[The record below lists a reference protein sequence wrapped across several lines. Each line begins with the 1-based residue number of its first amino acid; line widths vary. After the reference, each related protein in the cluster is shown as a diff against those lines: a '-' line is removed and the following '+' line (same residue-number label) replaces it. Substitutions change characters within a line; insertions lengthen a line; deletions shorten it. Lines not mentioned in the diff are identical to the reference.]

1 MIQHIH
7 QYPFV
12 FAGITIA
19 LYWVFSAFVSGM
31 PQPGPTASTAY
42 VWAYTS
48 LHALAANIDKLAAQ
62 KGIPGATVT
71 TSSATITSV
80 TTPATPAPVTK
91 EADNAPKQ

>member
-1 MIQHIH
+1 MIQLIH

-12 FAGITIA
+12 FTGIAIA
-19 LYWVFSAFVSGM
+19 LYWVFSAVVSGM
-31 PQPGPTASTAY
+31 PQPGPNSSTAY

-48 LHALAANIDKLAAQ
+48 LHVLAANIDKFAAQ

-71 TSSATITSV
+71 TSSATVTSV
-80 TTPATPAPVTK
+80 TTPAIK